1 MKVRKAVKEDSAIVG
16 EVHSKAWKSAYR
28 GIFPDEY
35 IDADT
40 ASKRTAEFLEAI
52 KDTKCTYFL
61 LEEDDRAAGIVKT
74 CEDNNVLEIE
84 SIYILDEYRGKG
96 LGRQFMDYIKTQ
108 STCDSIFLWVL
119 ETNAK
124 ARRFYENNGF
134 VLTGDSRTINRGV
147 EVKQLKYVMFYP
159 NCAEII

>member
-40 ASKRTAEFLEAI
+40 AAKRTAEFLESI
-52 KDTKCTYFL
+52 KDSKCTYFL
-61 LEEDDRAAGIVKT
+61 LEEADQAAGIVKT
-74 CEDNNVLEIE
+74 REDDDSLEIE
-84 SIYILDEYRGKG
+84 SIYFLEEYRGKG
-96 LGRQFMDYIKTQ
+96 IGGQFMDYIKTYKHF
-108 STCDSIFLWVL
+108 DSIFLWVL
-119 ETNAK
+119 EDNAK

-134 VLTGDSRTINRGV
+134 VLTGDLRTVDRGV
-147 EVKQLKYVMFYP
+147 ELKQLRYVMFYP
-159 NCAEII
+159 KCVEIL